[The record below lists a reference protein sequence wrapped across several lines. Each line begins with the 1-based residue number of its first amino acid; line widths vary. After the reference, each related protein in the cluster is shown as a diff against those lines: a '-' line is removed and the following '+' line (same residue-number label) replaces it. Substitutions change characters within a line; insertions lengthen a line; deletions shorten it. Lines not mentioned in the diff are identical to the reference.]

1 MDISEI
7 TVIKNDGN
15 TLNCSKLP
23 KVQYFKVQVQGV
35 TGKKGER
42 HATGYLVLVK
52 CENLSELVNAP
63 DIAARFGMRLKHN
76 SFRTREAAIAGGK
89 EYADKWG
96 RPTSKTA
103 KKREEDKQ
111 KAIDDATKAVLDNMR
126 QSLKAMGLSDA
137 AVEVIISKAVNK

>member
-1 MDISEI
+1 MNISEI
-7 TVIKNDGN
+7 TVVQNDGN

-52 CENLSELVNAP
+52 CENQSELVNAP
-63 DIAARFGMRLKHN
+63 DIAARFGMKLKHN

-96 RPTSKTA
+96 KPTSKTA
-103 KKREEDKQ
+103 KKREEDRK

-137 AVEVIISKAVNK
+137 AVEVIISKAVNQ